1 MQHLMAEPDEVDKI
15 LHTGAEKARAI
26 ASPIVSEAK
35 EIVGFL
41 APKIQI

>member
-1 MQHLMAEPDEVDKI
+1 MAEPDEVDKI

-26 ASPIVSEAK
+26 AGPIVSEAK

-41 APKIQI
+41 APKIQL